1 MSSRTSLPAR
11 TWPAITRY
19 SNAIVGGIIVA
30 GGVALLASFWLGW
43 IDILPYQSQVGDEER
58 PEQTTA
64 APNTV
69 ELTSEKIAAA
79 GLHTTSARLEP
90 VQPTRAVPG
99 EIKYDAAKRVPINS
113 PVNGIVLEVLVE
125 PAQEVA
131 KDQPLA
137 VVSSREVGEA
147 RDEVEK
153 RKDDLNVARRE
164 EDRANLIATN
174 VENLLALLDQRPEP
188 EAAERA
194 VVAQELGDYRKE
206 ILSTYSRLVLAERR
220 IKDTTNIGTTTL
232 SARIIE
238 ERKSNREVA
247 NNDYGTARDNSR
259 FNAIQE
265 RAKARAAS
273 EQASRLLAVAEQ
285 NLLNLLGPFAD
296 RRPVTSRE
304 HLSELTLLSP
314 IAGRIEKRDAV
325 KASRVAS
332 AGPLFLVA
340 DTSTMWV
347 SAEIHER
354 DWPSL
359 ELLHQGDDLQL
370 RAAALGSGP
379 LTAKVLYVGGE
390 IAPETRSLPLV
401 GELSNTDGRLRPGMF
416 VWAHIPLEKPHEALV
431 VPAGAIMRHDNQPFV
446 FVPDGAGRFKR
457 VDVQIGLETNDLIE
471 IKSGLS
477 AGDTVVD
484 RGAFFLKSEL
494 LLEREE

>member
-19 SNAIVGGIIVA
+19 SNPIVGGIIVA
-30 GGVALLASFWLGW
+30 AGVALLASFWLGW
-43 IDILPYQSQVGDEER
+43 IDILPYHSQVGDEEQ
-58 PEQTTA
+58 PEQTPA

-69 ELTSEKIAAA
+69 ELTPEKIAAA
-79 GLHTTSARLEP
+79 NLHTTTVRLEP

-113 PVNGIVLEVLVE
+113 PVGGIVMEVLVE

-137 VVSSREVGEA
+137 VLSSREVGEA
-147 RDEVEK
+147 RDEVDK
-153 RKDDLNVARRE
+153 AKADLDLARRE
-164 EDRANLIATN
+164 DNRTGTIAEN
-174 VENLLALLDQRPEP
+174 VEALLALLQQKPAPESI
-188 EAAERA
+188 EATL
-194 VVAQELGDYRKE
+194 AQKQLGNYRTN
-206 ILSTYSRLVLAERR
+206 ILGAYSRLVLAERR
-220 IKDTTNIGTTTL
+220 LKDTTDAAGGVL
-232 SARIIE
+232 SARIVE
-238 ERKSNREVA
+238 ERKA
-247 NNDYGTARDNSR
+247 AR
-259 FNAIQE
+259 
-265 RAKARAAS
+265 
-273 EQASRLLAVAEQ
+273 EQAAAQFATECDNARFEAQHEHDKRTADRTHAERMLSVAEQ
-285 NLLNLLGPFAD
+285 NLSNLLGPFAD

-314 IAGRIEKRDAV
+314 IAGRVEKRDAV
-325 KASRVAS
+325 KASRVVS
-332 AGPLFLVA
+332 AGSLFVVA

-354 DWPSL
+354 DWPAL
-359 ELLHQGDDLQL
+359 ELVHPGDDLQV
-370 RAAALGSGP
+370 RAAALGSGL

-401 GELSNTDGRLRPGMF
+401 GELSNADGRLRPGMF

-446 FVPDGAGRFKR
+446 FVPEGERRFKR
-457 VDVQIGLETNDLIE
+457 VDVKIGLEMNDRIE
-471 IKSGLS
+471 VESGLA
-477 AGDTVVD
+477 AGDLVVD
-484 RGAFFLKSEL
+484 QGAFFLKSEL